1 MQFPPAF
8 YILLCGSAFSA
19 WLMVVA
25 LRRARA
31 LGALET
37 AWLMGACSLWSL
49 LYAVQSIFIEP
60 FWKQLFD
67 NLTYLGILA
76 VPAAW
81 LAFSL
86 RYSGRG
92 QWLYKGRVFL
102 LAVEPVL
109 VLAAVMSNPQHWLFY
124 TSARMVEIGG
134 FVYLQ
139 LEHGP
144 LFWVHSIYSYSLLLI
159 ATFHLLRTLSKSAAI
174 YRRQITALLIGMAI
188 PWVLNMVYLLGGA
201 PIPGLDPTPLAF
213 TLTGVALILGV
224 YRYGLLDITPL
235 ARSTMIEVMSDGML
249 VLNNGGHIVD
259 INPAACQLFGCT
271 AAEAIGHSAEEFFN
285 RWPELVERYRGVTD
299 IHEPVTRE
307 IQGELRTFDL
317 QITPLKYKYDHGQ
330 VVGRLIL
337 IRDITEDQRARAALR
352 ESEERYRLLVETSP
366 DAILMVDMA
375 GNLLL
380 WNDAAT
386 RLHELPD
393 NADLTGKSVF
403 DFIVPEDHE
412 RVREFSRLVRA
423 SGTLQLW
430 EYCGV
435 TASGREFPG
444 EVSLSSFSD
453 AEGNPKGFIAV
464 LRDVTSRK
472 MAEEEIR
479 RAAESER
486 QQRELADVLREIGA
500 CLSETL
506 DFNAIL
512 DQLLEQVARVV
523 PYDSG
528 NITIVHGNQAVIT
541 RSRGYEN
548 FGKEAAEVVDHHV
561 FDLEKT
567 ESFRWMIEHKQPLVI
582 PDVRKY
588 PGWVCLPHT
597 DYIRSVIHAPII
609 ARGEVIAIFS
619 LDKCEPDFYNLE
631 HVETLSALASQAG
644 LALQNAILFEETSE
658 LLLRE
663 QRLNEILYRIGS
675 SLDLSVVLDDILRLG
690 CELVNADGSL
700 LGMLDKNRQRVTVSH
715 AYGFPAGAF
724 EESLDEGEGLT
735 WEVINNDAPVLLDN
749 YSSHPKARQKLI
761 ANGVLSMLM
770 VPVRVGDQII
780 GVLGFYLTHSG
791 HGFNARDI
799 PLAEAIG
806 REAGVAIENARLFES
821 AKKRAEEAET
831 LREASNAVTSA
842 LELEKVLDQIMTN
855 LHKVVPYDSCAI
867 FLQEGEFL
875 RIVAARGF
883 PDMQKVLGHT
893 FPTES
898 PLTSEGLQ
906 TGKVIIIPDA
916 QKDERFL
923 HWGDSYHV
931 RGWMGV
937 PLFARGKVTGFL
949 TIDNYESNAY
959 DETDAQLAQ
968 AFANQAA
975 IAIEN
980 ARLFEKI
987 QHLAITDPLTEL
999 FNRRQ
1004 FFELARREFYRSR
1017 RYNDDMGMIIMD
1029 VDDLKLVND
1038 TYGHQAGDQL
1048 IQFIGEQCRSQL
1060 RQADIA
1066 ARYAGDEFIIALP
1079 VTNLEGS
1086 LQVARRIKD
1095 RISAGFAVDSQ
1106 TVLSVSVSMGVSG
1119 LDESCFSLEMLI
1131 SRADKALYTAKA
1143 AGKNRIGGCNNGE
1156 FRVFE

>member
-1 MQFPPAF
+1 
-8 YILLCGSAFSA
+8 
-19 WLMVVA
+19 
-25 LRRARA
+25 
-31 LGALET
+31 
-37 AWLMGACSLWSL
+37 MGAISLWSL
-49 LYAVQSIFIEP
+49 LYAVQAIIVDP
-60 FWKQLFD
+60 VWKQFFD

-81 LAFSL
+81 MAFSL

-92 QWLYKGRVFL
+92 QWLYQRRVML
-102 LAVEPVL
+102 LAIEPAL
-109 VLAAVMSNPQHWLFY
+109 VMAAVMTNPEHWLFY
-124 TSARMVEIGG
+124 TSAKMETIGG
-134 FVYLQ
+134 FVYLH

-159 ATFHLLRTLSKSAAI
+159 ASFHLLRTLSKSVAI
-174 YRRQITALLIGMAI
+174 YRRQVVAVMTGVMI
-188 PWVLNMVYLLGGA
+188 PWALNAVYLLGGA

-224 YRYGLLDITPL
+224 YRFGLLDLTPL

-249 VLNNGGHIVD
+249 VLNDKNRIVD
-259 INPAACQLFGCT
+259 INPAACQFFGCT
-271 AAEAIGHSAEEFFN
+271 SSEAIGHKAEEFFS
-285 RWPELVERYRGVTD
+285 RWPDLVERYRGRADV
-299 IHEPVTRE
+299 HEPVTRE
-307 IQGELRTFDL
+307 INNELRTFDL
-317 QITPLKYKYDHGQ
+317 QITPLKYEHGQ
-330 VVGRLIL
+330 VVGRLFL
-337 IRDITEDQRARAALR
+337 IRDITEDQRTRSALR

-366 DAILMVDMA
+366 DAILMVDIK
-375 GNLLL
+375 GSLLL
-380 WNDAAT
+380 WNKAAT
-386 RLHELPD
+386 RLHELPED
-393 NADLTGKSVF
+393 ADLSGMCVF
-403 DFIVPEDHE
+403 DFVAPEDHE

-423 SGTLQLW
+423 SGTLRLW
-430 EYCGV
+430 EYRGV
-435 TASGREFPG
+435 TISGREFPG
-444 EVSLSSFSD
+444 EVSLSNFTD

-464 LRDVTSRK
+464 LRDITSRK
-472 MAEEEIR
+472 IADEEIR

-486 QQRELADVLREIGA
+486 RQRELADVLREIGA

-506 DFNAIL
+506 DFNTIL

-523 PYDSG
+523 PYDSA
-528 NITIVHGNQAVIT
+528 NITMVHGNQAVIT
-541 RSRGYEN
+541 RSRGYQN
-548 FGKEAAEVVDHHV
+548 FGKETAEAVDHYA

-588 PGWVCLPHT
+588 PGWIFLPHT
-597 DYIRSVIHAPII
+597 DHIRSVVKAPII
-609 ARGEVIAIFS
+609 ARGEVIAFFS
-619 LDKCEPDFYNLE
+619 LDKCEPNFYNLE
-631 HVETLSALASQAG
+631 HVETLAALSAQAG
-644 LALQNAILFEETSE
+644 LALQNAILFEEATE
-658 LLLRE
+658 LLRRE
-663 QRLNEILYRIGS
+663 QQLNEILYKIGS

-690 CELVNADGSL
+690 CELLNADGSL
-700 LGMLDKNRQRVTVSH
+700 LGMVEKDGQSVTVSH
-715 AYGFPAGAF
+715 AYNFPAGAF
-724 EESLDEGEGLT
+724 EETLEKGEGIT
-735 WEVINNDAPVLLDN
+735 WEVIRSGAPILLEQ
-749 YSSHPKARQKLI
+749 YSSHPNARKKLVDH
-761 ANGVLSMLM
+761 GVRSMLM
-770 VPVRVGDQII
+770 APVRVGDQVI
-780 GVLGFYLTHSG
+780 GVLGFYLRRSEHVFTT
-791 HGFNARDI
+791 RDI

-806 REAGVAIENARLFES
+806 REAGVAIDNARLFES

-855 LHKVVPYDSCAI
+855 LDKVVPYDSCAI
-867 FLQEGEFL
+867 FLQEGDSL

-883 PDMQKVLGHT
+883 PDPQKLLGHT
-893 FPTES
+893 FPTDA
-898 PLTSEGLQ
+898 PLTSEGFQ

-916 QKDERFL
+916 QRDERFL
-923 HWGDSYHV
+923 GWGDSSHV

-949 TIDNYESNAY
+949 TIDSVKSNAY

-1017 RYNDDMGMIIMD
+1017 RYNDEMGLIMLD

-1060 RQADIA
+1060 RQADIP

-1079 VTNLEGS
+1079 GTNLEGS
-1086 LQVARRIKD
+1086 LQVARRIKE
-1095 RISAGFAVDSQ
+1095 RIAAGFTIDSQ
-1106 TVLSVSVSMGVSG
+1106 TVLPVSVSIGVSD
-1119 LDESCFSLEMLI
+1119 LDETCFSLETLI
-1131 SRADKALYTAKA
+1131 ARADKALYTAKA
-1143 AGKNRIGGCNNGE
+1143 AGKNRIGGCNGGE
-1156 FRVFE
+1156 FSVYD